1 MPPGHPIIVKSNR
14 LNMAAVS
21 VKRAIEVGPVLRK
34 NFASS
39 KYRTLT
45 CDLYRLTVAVPPEAL
60 RQVIMK
66 S

>member
-1 MPPGHPIIVKSNR
+1 
-14 LNMAAVS
+14 MAAVS
-21 VKRAIEVGPVLRK
+21 VKRAIEVGPVLSK

-45 CDLYRLTVAVPPEAL
+45 CDLYRLTVSGGTALVPPEVL

>member
-1 MPPGHPIIVKSNR
+1 MPPGHPIIELKSNK

-45 CDLYRLTVAVPPEAL
+45 CDLYRLTVSGGTA
-60 RQVIMK
+60 
-66 S
+66 